1 MTASPAVGRLS
12 PTRPNTIPS
21 LGDSPPPRPTVD
33 VWDDSKSPR
42 GDSIVENTPNPN
54 LDDDEKT
61 SAPSDVE
68 QNIGIVAQTGASP
81 SSPPFTVFSQR
92 QRWTIVVLGS
102 LAAIFGPISS
112 NIYVPAIP
120 SIVDDFHKSTQKI
133 DLTLTIYL

>member
-1 MTASPAVGRLS
+1 MTASPAVGRLD
-12 PTRPNTIPS
+12 PTRPNTVPS
-21 LGDSPPPRPTVD
+21 LGDSPPTRSTVD
-33 VWDDSKSPR
+33 VWDDSKRPR
-42 GDSIVENTPNPN
+42 GDSIVEDTPNQN
-54 LDDDEKT
+54 LSDDDEKT

-68 QNIGIVAQTGASP
+68 QNIGIVAQT
-81 SSPPFTVFSQR
+81 PPFTVFSQR